1 MLKFDQTVQIY
12 DELIVGS
19 DTYNL
24 FTRPKCWNV
33 NLRYIYVRRH
43 CDNLFQH
50 SEDYAAVERINTSME
65 KILRDGGKH
74 GKNTRERMA
83 EEILKT
89 KRCNKQTA
97 GGRRDWRK

>member
-1 MLKFDQTVQIY
+1 MQIY

-19 DTYNL
+19 DTYYL
-24 FTRPKCWNV
+24 FTRSKYCNV
-33 NLRYIYVRRH
+33 NLRCIYVRRH

-50 SEDYAAVERINTSME
+50 SEEYAGVERINTSME
-65 KILRDGGKH
+65 KILRDGEKH
-74 GKNTRERMA
+74 GKNTREGMV